1 MNQLTT
7 PHRERQSMVKT
18 IFLITLLGIV
28 LCSLYSCTAL
38 KDPCKERRG
47 ISGYGYKAN

>member
-18 IFLITLLGIV
+18 AFLIALLGIV
-28 LCSLYSCTAL
+28 LCSMYSCTAG
-38 KDPCKERRG
+38 KPGCYSTHKM
-47 ISGYGYKAN
+47 SGYR